1 MSVTSVAA
9 FVSFVVVGLAAAAAD
24 VCEYV
29 YLECSNLEN
38 VFLLLFYDQSV
49 WVFQLMI

>member
-1 MSVTSVAA
+1 
-9 FVSFVVVGLAAAAAD
+9 
-24 VCEYV
+24 V

-49 WVFQLMI
+49 WVFQSMI